1 MSYNKKDEA
10 KEGVIDDLNKT
21 VKGLR
26 NEVSELEV
34 KLKLVTWKKF
44 LLESSIPFRETKNLK
59 RLRRKMKG

>member
-1 MSYNKKDEA
+1 VSYNKKDEG

-34 KLKLVTWKKF
+34 KLKLV
-44 LLESSIPFRETKNLK
+44 NLSK
-59 RLRRKMKG
+59 

>member
-1 MSYNKKDEA
+1 VSYNKKDEA